1 MNVVGNAL
9 TGNNSIKRNRVF
21 IRKYCQIVP
30 KSIVI
35 ETLFDS
41 NSYNDM
47 NPIFSNLAT
56 IKLVFMSFMD

>member
-1 MNVVGNAL
+1 MNVVGNVL

-21 IRKYCQIVP
+21 IRKYCQVVP

-41 NSYNDM
+41 NNA
-47 NPIFSNLAT
+47 ISNSAQLILFCFIDYT
-56 IKLVFMSFMD
+56 S